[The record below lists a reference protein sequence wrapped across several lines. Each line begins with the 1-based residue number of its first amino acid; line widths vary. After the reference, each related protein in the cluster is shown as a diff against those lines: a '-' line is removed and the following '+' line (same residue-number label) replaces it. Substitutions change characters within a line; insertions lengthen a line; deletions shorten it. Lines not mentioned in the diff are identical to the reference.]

1 MIILKDANEAIVIRR
16 KMYIQNLTFSTYIA
30 LMQDYVPPSTG
41 QAFLRK

>member
-1 MIILKDANEAIVIRR
+1 MIILKDANEAKIRR
-16 KMYIQNLTFSTYIA
+16 KMYIQNLTFPTYIA